1 MEYNI
6 YIIAYPSDSGV
17 EKYLEEKI
25 MNIPKPPR
33 NHPIYCSLIEG
44 FEANNVA
51 EELNRCLNNG
61 FGVKEEKQDG
71 IKEHSKEASGSV

>member
-6 YIIAYPSDSGV
+6 YIIAYPSDSGI

-33 NHPIYCSLIEG
+33 NHPIYCSFIEG
-44 FEANNVA
+44 LESDNIAK
-51 EELNRCLNNG
+51 ELERCINNG
-61 FGVKEEKQDG
+61 FGVKEEKQGD
-71 IKEHSKEASGSV
+71 